1 VKRIRLTHTNCYE
14 LPNLIEICEQLLGYS
29 QCYFSYDFSVSITV
43 INFSVSVTVIV
54 HKIGSQ
60 YVQAITGQN

>member
-1 VKRIRLTHTNCYE
+1 